1 MLDFLGA
8 LFAAQLPGAGSFA
21 ALLPAV
27 VTPAIIAVFVFGFV
41 CELMDSTVGMGYG
54 TTIVPALLLAGFNPL
69 QIVPAVLVSQ
79 TAAGFA
85 AAFFHHK
92 EGNVNFKRGELDLK
106 IALVLA
112 TCSAIGAVAAVAL
125 AVRLPEKTVQAFIGI
140 IVIATGAFIF
150 TQRHSLPKFSWKKI
164 VGLGTFASFNKGL
177 SGGGYGPIVVSGQI
191 LSGVN
196 GKNAIG
202 ITALAEAITSVTAVF
217 AYLAF
222 SEGEIDLALAP
233 VLVSSALLSVPL
245 SARAVKKMEAKT
257 LTKLIAVFA
266 VVLGSVTLAK
276 ALWA

>member
-1 MLDFLGA
+1 MLEFFSA
-8 LFAAQLPGAGSFA
+8 LFAAQFSGAVNFA
-21 ALLPAV
+21 AQLPAII
-27 VTPAIIAVFVFGFV
+27 TPAIIAVFVFGFF

-54 TTIVPALLLAGFNPL
+54 TTIVPALLLAGFSPL

-92 EGNVNFKRGELDLK
+92 EGNVNFRRGERDLK

-112 TCSAIGAVAAVAL
+112 SCSVIGAVTAVAL
-125 AVRLPEKTVQAFIGI
+125 AVRLPEKTVQAFIGG
-140 IVIATGAFIF
+140 IVIATGLFIF
-150 TQRHSLPKFSWKKI
+150 AQRHALPDFSWKKI

-177 SGGGYGPIVVSGQI
+177 SGGGYGPVVVSGQI
-191 LSGVN
+191 LSGVG

-202 ITALAEAITSVTAVF
+202 ITALAEAITSITAVF

-222 SEGEIDLALAP
+222 SGGKIDLSLAP

-276 ALWA
+276 ALWF